1 MLRDIYGIL
10 VDQIKEMNLGATLQ
24 FKDADAEKHGVKI
37 MSDGNWHAFVHQQE
51 MAEATPEESI
61 CTAETDAPGSGQDD

>member
-1 MLRDIYGIL
+1 
-10 VDQIKEMNLGATLQ
+10 MNLGATLQ